1 VNTYSLLEE
10 PNRFRHRSAVSVVVF
25 EDLLQQFE
33 RTGRCGVGG
42 KVLWLEDIIHPYS
55 AF

>member
-1 VNTYSLLEE
+1 LEE
-10 PNRFRHRSAVSVVVF
+10 PNRFRHRGAISVVVF

-33 RTGRCGVGG
+33 RTGRHGVGG
-42 KVLWLEDIIHPYS
+42 EVFWLEDIIHPHA